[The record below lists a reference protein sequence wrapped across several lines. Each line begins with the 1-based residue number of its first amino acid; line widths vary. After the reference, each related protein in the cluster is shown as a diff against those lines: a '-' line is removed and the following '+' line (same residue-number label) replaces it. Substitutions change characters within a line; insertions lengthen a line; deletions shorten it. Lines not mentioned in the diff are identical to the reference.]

1 MHTCT
6 TQTSCNKNLANN
18 CCNKEVTGYRTTSSW
33 LLQPVSV
40 LPTLF
45 HSREMWTARCHGH
58 AQFRL
63 CGTSANQR
71 STPVSCTTARRR
83 ACLDQQRISVLRQL
97 LHSKNWRRFM
107 GEGLLKHWRTASEL
121 FFETARLHDPKCW
134 DTSKKASP
142 RASHERAYMEGL
154 KKKVGACLLAL

>member
-6 TQTSCNKNLANN
+6 MQTSCNKNLANN

-45 HSREMWTARCHGH
+45 HSREMRTARCHGNT
-58 AQFRL
+58 QFRP
-63 CGTSANQR
+63 CGTSANQH
-71 STPVSCTTARRR
+71 STPVSCTIARR

-121 FFETARLHDPKCW
+121 FLKQRVRTTQNAGILA
-134 DTSKKASP
+134 KKD
-142 RASHERAYMEGL
+142 HHGL
-154 KKKVGACLLAL
+154 LMSELIWKVWK